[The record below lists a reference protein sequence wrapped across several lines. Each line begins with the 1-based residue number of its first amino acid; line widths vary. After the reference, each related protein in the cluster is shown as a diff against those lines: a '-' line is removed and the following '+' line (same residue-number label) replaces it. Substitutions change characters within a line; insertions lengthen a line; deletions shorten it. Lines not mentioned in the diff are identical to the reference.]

1 MTEDL
6 IHGGGQEQGGNE
18 GSWRQRTYLKRL
30 KKKIWKVKLNA
41 DMINQ

>member
-6 IHGGGQEQGGNE
+6 IHGGGQEQGRDE

-30 KKKIWKVKLNA
+30 KKNLEGKTKCRY
-41 DMINQ
+41 D